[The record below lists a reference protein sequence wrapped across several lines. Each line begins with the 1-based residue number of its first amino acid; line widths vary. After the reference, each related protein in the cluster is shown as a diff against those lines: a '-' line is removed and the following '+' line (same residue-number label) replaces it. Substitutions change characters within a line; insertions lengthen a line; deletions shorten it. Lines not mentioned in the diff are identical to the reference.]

1 MTRLTKRIKEKICR
15 KAIEQSPVN
24 KALAEV
30 NSQLSK
36 LTLDV
41 YNDNATN
48 EQIEDMCKIVERV
61 KKLPFNF
68 RGFFETSYIKCVFGG
83 MYTNLYT
90 PDGVIFYDLKE
101 NPTYT
106 AEHEFTKRFLDL
118 EHKKD
123 SLIKQK
129 NDLKLEIQA
138 LLDRCATLKKLQQI
152 WPESVNFLGSI
163 ETDIAIINLPAV
175 VIEDLNNKLGISS

>member
-1 MTRLTKRIKEKICR
+1 MTRLTKKIKGKICR
-15 KAIEQSPVN
+15 EAIEQSPVN

-36 LTLDV
+36 LILDV

-48 EQIEDMCKIVERV
+48 KQIEDMCKIVERV
-61 KKLPFNF
+61 EKLPFYF
-68 RGFFETSYIKCVFGG
+68 RGFLETSYIKCVFGG
-83 MYTNLYT
+83 MYTNLYA

-129 NDLKLEIQA
+129 NDLKLEILA

-163 ETDIAIINLPAV
+163 ETDTAIINLPAV